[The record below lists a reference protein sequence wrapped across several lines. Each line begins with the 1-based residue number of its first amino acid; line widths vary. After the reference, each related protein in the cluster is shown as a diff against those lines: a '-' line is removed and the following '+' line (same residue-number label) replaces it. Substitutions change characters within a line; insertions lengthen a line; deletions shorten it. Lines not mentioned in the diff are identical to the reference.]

1 MILEPLSFLAAL
13 SPLHRH
19 FLKAFDFLSTIEQ
32 VGFPEGTFPLEGE
45 EMIAIVEGTSGHGK
59 KDAKLEAHRKYL
71 DIHYVL
77 SGTDLIGWKPLG
89 ACQNILRDYADHE
102 DKIFFQDTPES
113 WFTLSPGHFA
123 LFFPHDTH
131 APLAG
136 KKSLKKV
143 ILKIKL

>member
-19 FLKAFDFLSTIEQ
+19 FLKAFDFLSAIEQ
-32 VGFPEGTFPLEGE
+32 EGFPEGNFPLEEE
-45 EMIAIVEGTSGHGK
+45 EMIVIVEGTAGHGK
-59 KDAKLEAHRKYL
+59 KNARLEAHRKYI

-77 SGTDLIGWKPLG
+77 SGTDLIGWKPL
-89 ACQNILRDYADHE
+89 AHCQNILQDYSESE
-102 DKIFFQDTPES
+102 DKIFFQDAPES
-113 WFTLSPGHFA
+113 WFSLTPGHFA

-136 KKSLKKV
+136 TKQVKKV
-143 ILKIKL
+143 VLKVRL